1 LGLVFRP
8 APSTAA
14 AARNTDYVCE
24 RYSQVI
30 GTVIKPEGTYTVIQY
45 GLIGNDAARFQNND
59 PGSKIGAT
67 FPFTNSPNA
76 LDCAKPNGDEGHD
89 WCGADLENFWWDCN
103 GTINYK
109 GDFYTKQVFGGVPTK
124 VYFGSAFQS
133 PTLTENYET
142 NAALVSA
149 DSGDPTRAAAG
160 ISTQKNYPFAL
171 VNDSGNIL
179 FNNKVVF
186 CVGLAMISSHESC
199 PFNALTSG
207 VGGQPVAWAGNLNG
221 GSPNSISNVN
231 PFARRATWQDGSTP
245 GTDLTT
251 PPIQPAPPAP
261 AVPAFIDPASSSFTL
276 TMNGVNTQD
285 PYYGCYL
292 TYGVWSSGNPPPSDG
307 CYKKDFPNTK
317 IAALVTFFVPNT
329 QAISANPNVTS
340 VTLSPDNEGPTSA
353 TFNAGVT
360 FNPAGKKFKATITR
374 QFSILK
380 NITNAVVPLPS
391 PPATTGTFTT
401 VVSFNGETT
410 AIPLSAAVGDQ
421 ICEVIS
427 VNPGSGNV
435 DVDGNVYSAGPA
447 KDSSRLCARIVAK
460 PYVKIFGNDAAVGGK
475 FADKTATT
483 CTPGATDT
491 GLNSAA
497 FWAFDK
503 KLSSGS
509 GSSYSGSSS
518 QFATVALGQNQFFSS
533 AGNRNGQSQPNPP
546 SGLSFGNMI
555 ATGSSGA
562 YGPAPDYGGLYGTGR
577 CIPNYFSAHSNAGAD
592 SRIGQVTINSVG
604 SPASVPAGPNNVVFV
619 DGNAYIGDNI
629 TFANSNGWASISAI
643 PNYYLIVRGNIYIDK
658 NVHAL
663 DGVYIAQ
670 PSSLGVGGNIYTCT
684 DGFNLIAKSNLYSS
698 CQNKLT
704 ITGSFIANQVRYLR
718 TRGTVNNS
726 TPNETSGSDNI
737 AEIFDFSQEMYLAPQ
752 PAVLNSVNGGSS
764 SSRYDSIT
772 SLPPIL

>member
-1 LGLVFRP
+1 
-8 APSTAA
+8 
-14 AARNTDYVCE
+14 
-24 RYSQVI
+24 
-30 GTVIKPEGTYTVIQY
+30 
-45 GLIGNDAARFQNND
+45 
-59 PGSKIGAT
+59 
-67 FPFTNSPNA
+67 
-76 LDCAKPNGDEGHD
+76 
-89 WCGADLENFWWDCN
+89 
-103 GTINYK
+103 
-109 GDFYTKQVFGGVPTK
+109 
-124 VYFGSAFQS
+124 
-133 PTLTENYET
+133 
-142 NAALVSA
+142 
-149 DSGDPTRAAAG
+149 
-160 ISTQKNYPFAL
+160 
-171 VNDSGNIL
+171 
-179 FNNKVVF
+179 
-186 CVGLAMISSHESC
+186 
-199 PFNALTSG
+199 
-207 VGGQPVAWAGNLNG
+207 
-221 GSPNSISNVN
+221 
-231 PFARRATWQDGSTP
+231 
-245 GTDLTT
+245 
-251 PPIQPAPPAP
+251 
-261 AVPAFIDPASSSFTL
+261 
-276 TMNGVNTQD
+276 
-285 PYYGCYL
+285 
-292 TYGVWSSGNPPPSDG
+292 
-307 CYKKDFPNTK
+307 
-317 IAALVTFFVPNT
+317 
-329 QAISANPNVTS
+329 
-340 VTLSPDNEGPTSA
+340 
-353 TFNAGVT
+353 
-360 FNPAGKKFKATITR
+360 
-374 QFSILK
+374 
-380 NITNAVVPLPS
+380 
-391 PPATTGTFTT
+391 
-401 VVSFNGETT
+401 
-410 AIPLSAAVGDQ
+410 VGDQ

-483 CTPGATDT
+483 CTPGATD
-491 GLNSAA
+491 
-497 FWAFDK
+497 K
-503 KLSSGS
+503 
-509 GSSYSGSSS
+509 
-518 QFATVALGQNQFFSS
+518 
-533 AGNRNGQSQPNPP
+533 GQSQPNPP